1 MLARHW
7 PFVVVLSVGV
17 ALRVIVMLAYQPLL
31 LLQMDTHAYLSQAI
45 ETGVSGWRPALYPL
59 LIKPLVATG
68 RLEPIA
74 VVQHLAGIAVAF
86 LLYAFMRRLGL
97 SAVVAALGTVPALLD
112 GFILNL
118 EHYLLTEAFFN
129 LFVVGALLL
138 VAWPERPSWV
148 GAGASGLIIGLS
160 ALLRFLGGVVVAP
173 VLLYL
178 LLRRAGWTRVVAL
191 AVGCALPLTA
201 YGLWFRAETGSVGL
215 TDRSGL
221 FLFGRVVEFADCGKV
236 EVPDE
241 LREFCDVEPSATG
254 TKGVFTSDLEI
265 QRVLASPQGNARLTR
280 YSRLM
285 ITGLPGAYLGAVGGD
300 FLRYFE
306 STSPESREP
315 NVKRW
320 RFVRTLEEAD
330 PRPEVVR
337 AKGGPPPN
345 TGIEA
350 EFTIDPGLATFLR
363 NYQSGAYTYGP
374 LLAVLLLVGLAGG
387 ALGTASGS
395 VRRPAPECWLFSLTA
410 LALLLTPTMVAVYHF
425 RYVIPALPLAGVAG
439 SLGASA
445 LLRRFRQRHGA
456 LAEPGAEE

>member
-1 MLARHW
+1 MNNHW
-7 PFVVVLSVGV
+7 PFALVLSVGV

-31 LLQMDTHAYLSQAI
+31 LLQMDTHSYLRQAL
-45 ETGVSGWRPALYPL
+45 ETSLSGWRPALYPL
-59 LIKPLVATG
+59 LIKPLVETG
-68 RLEPIA
+68 SLVPVA
-74 VVQHLAGIAVAF
+74 LVQHLAGVAVAI
-86 LLYAFMRRLGL
+86 LLYAFMRRLGI
-97 SAVVAALGTVPALLD
+97 SAVVAALGTLPALLD

-138 VAWPERPSWV
+138 VAWPERPSWF

-173 VLLYL
+173 VLLYM

-191 AVGCALPLTA
+191 VVGLALPLAA

-215 TDRSGL
+215 TDRNGL
-221 FLFGRVVEFADCGKV
+221 FLFGRVVEFADCGEV
-236 EVPDE
+236 EVPAD
-241 LREFCDVEPSATG
+241 LREFCDVEPSTTG
-254 TKGVFTSDLEI
+254 TRGVFTSGLEI
-265 QRVLASPQGNARLTR
+265 QKVLSSPQGNARLMR

-285 ITGLPGAYLGAVGGD
+285 IAGMPGAYLGAVGGD

-306 STSPESREP
+306 PTSPESREP

-330 PRPEVVR
+330 PRPGVVR
-337 AKGGPPPN
+337 VEGGPPPN

-350 EFTIDPGLATFLR
+350 EFTIDRGLATFLR
-363 NYQSGAYTYGP
+363 NYQSAAYTYGP
-374 LLAVLLLVGLAGG
+374 LLAVLLLVGFAGG

-395 VRRPAPECWLFSLTA
+395 GRRPAPECWLFSLTA
-410 LALLLTPTMVAVYHF
+410 LALLLTPTMVVVYHF

-439 SLGASA
+439 ALGASA
-445 LLRRFRQRHGA
+445 LLARFRQRQGA
-456 LAEPGAEE
+456 SAEPGAEE